1 MEPLPGTR
9 VQSVDGHGRSIFQ
22 DVSYFI
28 SVHTLKRLITCDIPK
43 LHSLG
48 VIFVEWYFIWQL
60 FVISTIIYSQAMI
73 NFQFFSFTVPFS
85 QIPEM

>member
-1 MEPLPGTR
+1 MTFGLSGAADKLVEPLPVTR

-28 SVHTLKRLITCDIPK
+28 SVHTLKRLITCDIPIAQF
-43 LHSLG
+43 G

-60 FVISTIIYSQAMI
+60 FVISTIIS
-73 NFQFFSFTVPFS
+73 SC
-85 QIPEM
+85 